1 MANIHLV
8 GGEKGGVGKSV
19 VARVLAQYMI
29 DHEIPFCAFDT
40 DRSHGSLLRF
50 YSDYAVPTEVDA
62 FESLDAIIE
71 AATEDSERHILVDL
85 AAQTFHPFVK
95 WLEDS
100 GVLELTA
107 ELGIS
112 FTYWNVMDS
121 GKDSVDLIGPLFD
134 KYDPNINYV
143 LVLNQVRGDN
153 FSIFDQSDEKDRAL
167 AFDAKIVHLKK
178 LHTPVMNKIDAM
190 SASFWAAQNAASDS
204 PNKLGLLERQRAKI
218 WLRHAYE
225 AIDSVGI

>member
-29 DHEIPFCAFDT
+29 DRDLPFCAFDT

-50 YSDYAVPTEVDA
+50 YADYAVPTKVDV

-71 AATEDSERHILVDL
+71 AAVEDKNRRILVDL
-85 AAQTFHPFVK
+85 AAQTFHPFVS
-95 WLEDS
+95 WIEES

-107 ELGIS
+107 EMGIS
-112 FTYWNVMDS
+112 ITYWNVMDS
-121 GKDSVDLIGPLFD
+121 GQDSVDLLGPLYD

-153 FSIFDQSDEKDRAL
+153 FDIFNQSDEKERAL
-167 AFDAKIVHLKK
+167 AFDSKIITLKK
-178 LHTPVMNKIDAM
+178 LHPTVMNKIDAT
-190 SASFWAAQNAASDS
+190 SASFWAVQNSIQDGAI
-204 PNKLGLLERQRAKI
+204 KLGLLERQRAKI

-225 AIDSVGI
+225 SIASVGI